1 MLNISIIK
9 CLTDNYSYLLKDE
22 ITNTVGI
29 VDPSEFTT
37 VDKEIERKYKKL
49 DFIINTHHHDDHI
62 GGNLELKEKYNSKI
76 VCSFDDKATIKNTDI
91 NLNDGDIFSLGK
103 TDFRVIHI
111 PGHTLGH
118 VAFYSK
124 NAKVIFSGDTLFSLG
139 CGRIFEGSFEQ
150 MFNSIEKIKKLPS
163 DTLIYCGHE
172 YTEKNGEFAVS
183 IDDQNKILKER
194 IKNVKSNIKQGLP
207 SIPVSLKNELDTN
220 IFLRCENEKIKSKLQ
235 MHNASKLE
243 VFTKLRNLKDQF

>member
-1 MLNISIIK
+1 MLKISIIK
-9 CLTDNYSYLLKDE
+9 CLSDNYSYLLKDE
-22 ITNTVGI
+22 NTNTVGV
-29 VDPSEFTT
+29 VDPSEFAA
-37 VDKEIERKYKKL
+37 VDKEIKKKYRKL
-49 DFIINTHHHDDHI
+49 DFILNTHHHADHI

-91 NLNDGDIFSLGK
+91 NLNDGDIFSFGK

-124 NAKVIFSGDTLFSLG
+124 KAKVIFSGDTLFSLG

-163 DTLIYCGHE
+163 DPLIYCGHE

-183 IDDQNKILKER
+183 IDDQNEVLKER
-194 IKNVKSNIKQGLP
+194 IKNVVSKVKQGLP

>member
-1 MLNISIIK
+1 MLKISIIK
-9 CLTDNYSYLLKDE
+9 CLSDNYSYLLQDE
-22 ITNTVGI
+22 NTNTVGV
-29 VDPSEFTT
+29 VDPSEFIA
-37 VDKEIERKYKKL
+37 VDKEIKKKYKKL
-49 DFIINTHHHDDHI
+49 DFILNTHHHADHV

-76 VCSFDDKATIKNTDI
+76 VCSFHDKGIIKNADI
-91 NLNDGDIFSLGK
+91 TLKDGDTFSFGK
-103 TDFRVIHI
+103 TNFRAIHI

-124 NAKVIFSGDTLFSLG
+124 NAKVLFSGDTLFSLG

-172 YTEKNGEFAVS
+172 YTEKNGDFAVS
-183 IDDQNKILKER
+183 IDDQNEVLKER
-194 IKNVKSNIKQGLP
+194 IKNVVSKVKQGLP

-220 IFLRCENEKIKSKLQ
+220 IFLRCENEKIKNKLQ

>member
-9 CLTDNYSYLLKDE
+9 CLSDNYSYLLKDE
-22 ITNTVGI
+22 NTNTVGI
-29 VDPSEFTT
+29 VDPSDFTT
-37 VDKEIERKYKKL
+37 VDKEIDKKYKKL
-49 DFIINTHHHDDHI
+49 DFILNTHHHDDHV

-76 VCSFDDKATIKNTDI
+76 ICSLHDKKVIENTDI
-91 NLNDGDIFSLGK
+91 NLSDGDIFSFGK

-118 VAFYSK
+118 IAFYSK

-150 MFNSIEKIKKLPS
+150 MFNSIEKIKNLPS

-172 YTEKNGEFAVS
+172 YTENNGKFAIN
-183 IDDQNKILKER
+183 IDNQNNMLREKIKDVASK
-194 IKNVKSNIKQGLP
+194 IKKGVP
-207 SIPVSLKNELDTN
+207 SIPVSLSDELNTN
-220 IFLRCENEKIKSKLQ
+220 IFLRCEDTKIKNKLK
-235 MHNASKLE
+235 MPNASKQE
-243 VFTKLRNLKDQF
+243 VFSKLRNLKDQF